1 MKRWLPHPWMSAALF
16 VGWLMLWRDFTAL
29 QFLAAL
35 AAAITLPHFGRL
47 GAAPLRL
54 RRVGL
59 ALRFTVLVLWDIVTA
74 NFAVARLVLTPR
86 PNLHPVFLSVPL
98 ALRSEQAVA
107 LLATIVTMTPG
118 TLSVEV
124 GEDGPQ
130 PILYV
135 HTLDASDPVAI
146 IAQIKARYEAPLREM
161 FEC

>member
-16 VGWLMLWRDFTAL
+16 VGWLMLWRDFAPL

-35 AAAITLPHFGRL
+35 AAAIVLPHFGRL
-47 GAAPLRL
+47 GATPLRL
-54 RRVGL
+54 RRLGL

-86 PNLHPVFLSVPL
+86 LHLRPAFLCIPL

-124 GEDGPQ
+124 GEEGPQ

-135 HTLDASDPVAI
+135 HTLDTSDPGVM
-146 IAQIKARYEAPLREM
+146 IAQIKSRYEDPLREM